1 MGHLGGT
8 LGRRRGI
15 CRGLSTTIPA
25 VEWRAKK
32 AWYGAA
38 KGRRSRIAGAQH
50 FKIEGGSM
58 IRRHVTGIL
67 LIVLA
72 LTLSSMAIA
81 QSKKQVDINS
91 ASEEE
96 MVSIGIE
103 KATAKKIIES
113 RPYRNKTELISKQLL
128 TRAQYDKLKDQLVA
142 KQSPSSAKDMPLKP
156 VGK

>member
-1 MGHLGGT
+1 
-8 LGRRRGI
+8 
-15 CRGLSTTIPA
+15 
-25 VEWRAKK
+25 
-32 AWYGAA
+32 
-38 KGRRSRIAGAQH
+38 
-50 FKIEGGSM
+50 M

-72 LTLSSMAIA
+72 LTLSSVAIA

-96 MVSIGIE
+96 MVAIGIE
-103 KATAKKIIES
+103 KATAKKIIEA

-128 TRAQYDKLKDQLVA
+128 TSAQYDKLKDQIIA
-142 KQSPSSAKDMPLKP
+142 RQPASAAKDTPLKP

>member
-1 MGHLGGT
+1 
-8 LGRRRGI
+8 
-15 CRGLSTTIPA
+15 
-25 VEWRAKK
+25 
-32 AWYGAA
+32 
-38 KGRRSRIAGAQH
+38 
-50 FKIEGGSM
+50 M

-72 LTLSSMAIA
+72 LALSSVAIA

-96 MVSIGIE
+96 MVAIGIE
-103 KATAKKIIES
+103 KATAKKIIEA

-128 TRAQYDKLKDQLVA
+128 TRAQYDKLKDQIVA
-142 KQSPSSAKDMPLKP
+142 KQPASTAKDMPLKP